1 MLDRRRHLTI
11 YGATGFTARVIL
23 QELVQGNP
31 KRWPADFRWALAG
44 RSRNALEELRLSLF
58 PSRNSNSPGPIPF
71 PDIAVAD
78 VFDRESLSL
87 MVCET
92 NLLLNCVG
100 PYRDYG
106 EPVVQAC
113 LRSGTDYID
122 LCGEPAFIEKMH
134 ILYHDSAVKSA
145 ITICHAAAFDSVPC
159 DLGVN
164 LCKKLLVE
172 KGAYPSSVEMF
183 IALKTTTKFAL
194 NYATY
199 QAAIKSFSSTTEL
212 REVRKDLARLR
223 PTPIPVGPPLKVKV
237 GGVNSGVFGRAA
249 FSRSPRNGAWL
260 VPYFFSDPA
269 VVRLSQ
275 IITLYNSRASG
286 ISVPTGPPVYF
297 SAHIEIH
304 SRIYLMIFFVHFV
317 IFQFLA
323 VRSWGRNLLYSYPS
337 LFSWGLVRNRDI
349 AMNELQGTTFTE
361 TFYARGYSSALH
373 PTPVNKPDVEVIIR
387 ISGPEPGYISTAIIF
402 LETASLMLRRRNH
415 IKKGVLTP
423 AVAFG
428 DLDQIRGS
436 NDRGNLE
443 AGVMDALQKDGRIT
457 WSVLST

>member
-1 MLDRRRHLTI
+1 MLDHRRHLTI

-23 QELVQGNP
+23 HELVQGNP
-31 KRWPADFRWALAG
+31 KRWPNDFKWALAG

-58 PSRNSNSPGPIPF
+58 PSRNSDSPGPIPF
-71 PDIAVAD
+71 PDIVVAD
-78 VFDRESLSL
+78 VFDRESLNL
-87 MVCET
+87 MASAT

-113 LRSGTDYID
+113 LHAGTDYID

-145 ITICHAAAFDSVPC
+145 VTICHAAAFDSVPC
-159 DLGVN
+159 DLSVN

-183 IALKTTTKFAL
+183 ITLKTTTKFAL

-199 QAAIKSFSSTTEL
+199 QAAIKGFSSTTEL
-212 REVRKDLARLR
+212 REMRKNLARLR
-223 PTPIPVGPPLKVKV
+223 PTPIPAGPPLKVKV
-237 GGVNSGVFGRAA
+237 GGIFGRAA
-249 FSRSPRNGAWL
+249 FSRNPRNGAWL

-269 VVRLSQ
+269 IVRLSQ
-275 IITLYNSRASG
+275 IITLHNSRVSG
-286 ISVPTGPPVYF
+286 ISVPTYPPVHF
-297 SAHIEIH
+297 AAHIEIP
-304 SRIYLMIFFVHFV
+304 SRTYFMLFFVHFV
-317 IFQFLA
+317 IFQYLA

-337 LFSWGLVRNRDI
+337 LFSWGLVRNKDI
-349 AMNELQGTTFTE
+349 TMHELQGTTFTE
-361 TFYARGYSSALH
+361 TFHARGYSSTLH
-373 PTPVNKPDVEVIIR
+373 PTPVNKPDVDLVVR
-387 ISGPEPGYISTAIIF
+387 VSGPEPGYISTAIIF

-415 IKKGVLTP
+415 IRKGVLTP

-428 DLDQIRGS
+428 DLDKTEDRGS
-436 NDRGNLE
+436 LE
-443 AGVMDALQKDGRIT
+443 DGVMNALQKDGRIT
-457 WSVLST
+457 WSILST